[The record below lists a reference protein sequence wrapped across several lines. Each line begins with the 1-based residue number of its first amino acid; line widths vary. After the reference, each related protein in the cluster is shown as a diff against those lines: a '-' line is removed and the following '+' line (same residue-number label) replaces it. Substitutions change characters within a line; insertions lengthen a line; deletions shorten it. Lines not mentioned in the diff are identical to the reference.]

1 MTHTYSRCSLLFL
14 CDAPTNEIEAQAPYV
29 FPIVG
34 GRTVEQLKRN
44 IAALK
49 IELSNDEITKIESV
63 VPFDFGYPHSLLS
76 ENRYKRI
83 STADPAFVISRSGF
97 FDGIEETM
105 VFLSLSLD
113 Y

>member
-1 MTHTYSRCSLLFL
+1 M
-14 CDAPTNEIEAQAPYV
+14 

-49 IELSNDEITKIESV
+49 IDLSEEEIKKIESV

-76 ENRYKRI
+76 ESRHKQI
-83 STADPAFVISRSGF
+83 STADPTFVVPKSGF
-97 FDGIEETM
+97 FDGVEETK
-105 VFLSLSLD
+105 VGVSPLANSVKVPRN
-113 Y
+113 